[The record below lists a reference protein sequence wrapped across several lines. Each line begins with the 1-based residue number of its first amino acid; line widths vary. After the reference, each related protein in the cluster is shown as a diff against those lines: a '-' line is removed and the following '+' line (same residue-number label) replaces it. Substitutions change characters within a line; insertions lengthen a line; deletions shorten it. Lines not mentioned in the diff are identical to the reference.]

1 MAAEI
6 TKRAR
11 PSSAFNFQ
19 LASLGNLFL
28 TGCRLFFGSLESA
41 IYLTRS
47 ILGVPDHIHVVPVI
61 NSNFSHHI
69 AAGLANGTVI
79 AGQNQISHPTEEGP
93 APDQS
98 TQHIVSSESTLLAQG
113 IESFDVEDVE
123 DANLPGSLPSLRK
136 GQILFT
142 KEHEAELPAKIERI
156 WYINPYGQEIRPP
169 ANSRVLGALRES
181 NALIYS
187 IGSLYTRYR
196 C

>member
-6 TKRAR
+6 TKRGR
-11 PSSAFNFQ
+11 PSSTFNFQ

-47 ILGVPDHIHVVPVI
+47 ILGVPENIHVVPAL

-79 AGQNQISHPTEEGP
+79 AGQNQISHPTDEGP
-93 APDQS
+93 APGQL
-98 TQHIVSSESTLLAQG
+98 TQHIVSSDSTLLAQG
-113 IESFDVEDVE
+113 VGRIDLEDVE

-136 GQILFT
+136 GNIVFT
-142 KEHEAELPAKIERI
+142 KEHEAELPARIERI

-169 ANSRVLGALRES
+169 ANSRVLGALRDS
-181 NALIYS
+181 DALIYS
-187 IGSLYTRYR
+187 IGSLYTR
-196 C
+196 